1 MRHVEECMGTVFSF
15 DIRDDDWPEL
25 EAGLRQAVASL
36 HEADRIFSTYK
47 SDSNISRLGR
57 LEISIEECDPLV
69 AAVLAIGERA
79 VADGAGAF
87 TLHPGDRLDPSAVVK
102 GWAIERASNILCAAG
117 SKVHLVN
124 GGGDIQSC
132 SDGTFDWGI
141 AIADPRDSSRVIL
154 AVGDPQ
160 APRFAVATSGSAER
174 GEHIV
179 DARGGAAGTGL
190 LSVTIV
196 GVSLTDVDI
205 AATTAFALGAAAR
218 DWVEAHDDLEAF
230 AVLTDGGM
238 WTTTGFSRYVVG

>member
-15 DIRDDDWPEL
+15 DIRGDDSPEI
-25 EAGLRQAVASL
+25 EAGLRQAVSSL
-36 HEADRIFSTYK
+36 HEVDHIFSTYK
-47 SDSNISRLGR
+47 PESDISRLGR
-57 LEISIEECDPLV
+57 LEISVDECDPLV
-69 AAVLAIGERA
+69 SLVLNIGERA
-79 VADGAGAF
+79 VVDGAGAF
-87 TLHPGDRLDPSAVVK
+87 TLHPGGRLDPSAVVK
-102 GWAIERASNILCAAG
+102 GWAIERASNILHAAG
-117 SKVHLVN
+117 SRVHLVN

-132 SDGTFDWGI
+132 SDGSFDWGI

-179 DARGGAAGTGL
+179 DARGGVAGAGL

-196 GVSLTDVDI
+196 GASLTDVDI
-205 AATTAFALGAAAR
+205 AATTAFALGAQSR
-218 DWVEAHDDLEAF
+218 DWVEAHDGFEAF
-230 AVLTDGGM
+230 AVLADGGM